1 MRLAAALLALV
12 VAVVV
17 GACAPATVATDE
29 AAGGFVPQPPTGMAI
44 VQVAELPPEAAATL
58 ALIDAGGPFPFRQ
71 DGAVFQNRELLLPK
85 QVPGHYQ
92 EYTVPT
98 PGEDDRGARR
108 IVTGADG
115 ERYWTADHYASF
127 AWIAP

>member
-1 MRLAAALLALV
+1 MRVAVALLV
-12 VAVVV
+12 VLLTV
-17 GACAPATVATDE
+17 GLAGCATASEPPADRPA
-29 AAGGFVPQPPTGMAI
+29 PQPPTGMA
-44 VQVAELPPEAAATL
+44 VVGVDELPPEAAVTL
-58 ALIDAGGPFPFRQ
+58 ALIAAGGPFPFPQ
-71 DGAVFQNRELLLPK
+71 DGAVFGNREGLLPER
-85 QVPGHYQ
+85 PDAHYH

-115 ERYWTADHYASF
+115 ERYWTSDHYASF